1 MIIQKQELPNGELYE
16 VVIIEN
22 ADGSIISMPKAEYDC
37 RQAEQSTPSLTDE
50 AATI

>member
-22 ADGSIISMPKAEYDC
+22 ADGSIISMPKAEYD
-37 RQAEQSTPSLTDE
+37 RQQAEQSTPMVADE
-50 AATI
+50 